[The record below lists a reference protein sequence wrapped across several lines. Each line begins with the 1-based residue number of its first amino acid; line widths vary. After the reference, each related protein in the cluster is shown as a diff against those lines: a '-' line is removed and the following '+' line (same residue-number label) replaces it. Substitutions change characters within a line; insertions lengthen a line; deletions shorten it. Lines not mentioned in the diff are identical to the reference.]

1 MQSKEV
7 CTARCCAE
15 KRWSGHNSLQHLEL
29 QLPMPT
35 PPERADA
42 H

>member
-7 CTARCCAE
+7 CTARCCAG